1 MRLHVQVP
9 LAALAV
15 FALGTI
21 WVLTKDVSLGPPLP
35 QEAEDAG
42 LAAPD
47 IGLGAERLVGTLLD
61 GEGNPLVEA
70 SVFTA
75 VRGRPLYTYTDSAGR
90 FELEGLDE
98 GEVLLSL
105 MARGYDSMERKAL
118 VGSGPIEIR
127 FEGERL
133 AVPDIEDPIAADLL
147 GAVEMPAGQR
157 APEGY
162 EVYLQ
167 PTSAPDLLGGPIPR
181 RATVSANGSFQV
193 PQLIHGLYEV
203 RLLPPYAAGG
213 DWPDLL
219 TGSEEAPTTYEHGTL
234 FPGMRLVARC
244 GELAGIAQ
252 SRAPIGTEPLP
263 LEGALVR
270 AEPDLNSGVEAN
282 ARPRIHPAVTSDV
295 EGRWLLR
302 DLPPGRYKAFLTAGG
317 EGREIFVT
325 IPAGT
330 RVDPGL

>member
-21 WVLTKDVSLGPPLP
+21 WVLTKDVSLGPPLS
-35 QEAEDAG
+35 QAAEGAG
-42 LAAPD
+42 LEAPEL
-47 IGLGAERLVGTLLD
+47 GLGSETLVGTLLD
-61 GEGNPLVEA
+61 ADGAPLVEA

-75 VRGRPLYTYTDSAGR
+75 LRGRPLYTSTDGAGR
-90 FELEGLDE
+90 FELQGLDA
-98 GEVLLSL
+98 GDVVLSL
-105 MARGYDSMERKAL
+105 LARGYDSMERTVT
-118 VGSGPIEIR
+118 VGAGPVEIR

-133 AVPDIEDPIAADLL
+133 AVPVLPDPVQSDLL

-162 EVYLQ
+162 EVYLE
-167 PTSAPDLLGGPIPR
+167 PTTGPELLGGPIPR

-193 PQLIHGLYEV
+193 PELIHGLYAV

-219 TGSEEAPTTYEHGTL
+219 TGFEEPPTTYEHGTL

-244 GELAGIAQ
+244 GELAGVAQ
-252 SRAPIGTEPLP
+252 SRDPIGVDPEP
-263 LEGALVR
+263 LEGALLR
-270 AEPDLNSGVEAN
+270 AQPDATGGVEVDR
-282 ARPRIHPAVTSDV
+282 RPRIHPAATSDA

-302 DLPPGRYKAFLTAGG
+302 DLPPGRYRVNLTAGG
-317 EGREIFVT
+317 DTREKFVT